1 MRLDTEI
8 RNLPSL
14 SALLGCTQRCD
25 SKEYAASANGS
36 STVSTHPT
44 ATSTDENLKKG
55 FQPVLSFERS
65 LLKVRMEEEGDSV
78 MENLGTD
85 DIIDI
90 VKGRVGEDLED
101 EEDEEVETGATF
113 GLFGD
118 PTTKEEEEEDLN
130 AKYNHIDQSK
140 TGPDLQEEAKNPNTY
155 QDSYPPPQAANPY
168 HQVLTYEWLKN

>member
-25 SKEYAASANGS
+25 SKQYAASANGS

-140 TGPDLQEEAKNPNTY
+140 TDLQEEAKNPNTY
-155 QDSYPPPQAANPY
+155 QDSYQAPQAANPY
-168 HQVLTYEWLKN
+168 HQVLT

>member
-1 MRLDTEI
+1 
-8 RNLPSL
+8 
-14 SALLGCTQRCD
+14 
-25 SKEYAASANGS
+25 
-36 STVSTHPT
+36 
-44 ATSTDENLKKG
+44 
-55 FQPVLSFERS
+55 
-65 LLKVRMEEEGDSV
+65 

-118 PTTKEEEEEDLN
+118 PTTKEEEDLN

-155 QDSYPPPQAANPY
+155 QDSYPPPQAPNPY
-168 HQVLTYEWLKN
+168 HQVLTYKWLKN